1 MIAKK
6 LYFPIFYLYA
16 TLLVLMFF
24 SCNKKNPV
32 PEEKK
37 SNKTYQIYIEYAEKY
52 FTNSQYNRAFIY
64 YNKSKL
70 ACDISNDNTKI
81 IYSLLKMAAIL
92 QIQGDY
98 ISSES
103 TATETIPFFN
113 KDVDNQY
120 KISVYNILGTNYK
133 NLSDYYNAIYY
144 YKKSITL
151 STDELTAAILKNNIA
166 VVYMEKQNYQEAF
179 KILNPLL
186 FIKKVKDNNENY
198 ARILDN
204 LGFSCFK
211 IGNTKQGLDYINQAL
226 KIRQQIKDDF
236 GLTSSY
242 HHLSELY
249 HSSNQALSYR
259 YALLSYNKA
268 TQVNN
273 VNDRLESL
281 ELLIKNSSGNQ
292 SKNFAADYI
301 RINDSLNKAT
311 QKAKNQFAKIKYDS
325 TKEKNENLLLKAQKA
340 ENALQLEQQK
350 NRNYILYF
358 LLFIVVISVVF
369 LFYYLKNK
377 SRKEK
382 EKAVYESETRI
393 SKKLHDE
400 LANDVYQTMAF
411 AETQDLQNPI
421 KKEAL
426 LGNLDKIYSQTR
438 NISRENSKIETG
450 AKFEEEL
457 KEMLSGYN
465 NDQIRIIIK
474 DNGDINWLKIQTE
487 KKIALYR
494 VLQELM
500 VNMKKHSQCSFA
512 SIGFESIERYIV
524 INYSDNGIGIKDS
537 LTLKNGLHNVENRI
551 HAINGTI
558 TFDLENNTGFKV
570 KIAIPR

>member
-6 LYFPIFYLYA
+6 LRFPIFYLC
-16 TLLVLMFF
+16 TTLVLVLV
-24 SCNKKNPV
+24 SCNKKNPILQ
-32 PEEKK
+32 ETKT
-37 SNKTYQIYIEYAEKY
+37 NKTYQIYMEYAEKY
-52 FTNSQYNRAFIY
+52 FSNSQYSRAFVY

-70 ACDISNDNTKI
+70 ACDASKDNAKI
-81 IYSLLKMAAIL
+81 IYSLLKMAAI
-92 QIQGDY
+92 QQMQGDY

-103 TATETIPFFN
+103 TATEAIPFFN
-113 KDVDNQY
+113 NDIDNQY
-120 KISVYNILGTNYK
+120 KISVYNILGNNYK
-133 NLSDYYNAIYY
+133 NLYDYDNAIYY
-144 YKKSITL
+144 YTKSISL
-151 STDELTAAILKNNIA
+151 STDALTKAILKNNIA

-186 FIKKVKDNNENY
+186 SIKEVKDDNENY

-204 LGFSCFK
+204 LGFSFFK
-211 IGNTKQGLDYINQAL
+211 IGNSKQGLDYINQAI
-226 KIRQQIKDDF
+226 KIREQIKDDF

-242 HHLSELY
+242 HHLSEFY
-249 HSSNQALSYR
+249 NSSNPALSYR
-259 YALLSYNKA
+259 YALMSYNKA

-281 ELLIKNSSGNQ
+281 ELLIKNSTENQ
-292 SKNFAADYI
+292 SKNFTEAYI
-301 RINDSLNKAT
+301 RISDSLSKVT

-325 TKEKNENLLLKAQKA
+325 TKEKNENLILKTQKA

-350 NRNYILYF
+350 NRNYISYF
-358 LLFIVVISVVF
+358 VIFVGILSTVF
-369 LFYYLKNK
+369 LYYHQKNK
-377 SRKEK
+377 NRKEK
-382 EKAVYESETRI
+382 EKAVYDSETRI

-400 LANDVYQTMAF
+400 LANDLYQTMAF

-426 LGNLDKIYSQTR
+426 LGNLDRIYSLTR

-465 NDQIRIIIK
+465 NNETRIIIK
-474 DNGDINWLKIQTE
+474 DNGDINWLKIQPE

-512 SIGFESIERYIV
+512 SIGFESNERSIE
-524 INYSDNGIGIKDS
+524 INYSDNGIGVKNT

-551 HAINGTI
+551 RAINGTI
-558 TFDLENNTGFKV
+558 TFDIETNTGFKV
-570 KIAIPR
+570 KIAVPK